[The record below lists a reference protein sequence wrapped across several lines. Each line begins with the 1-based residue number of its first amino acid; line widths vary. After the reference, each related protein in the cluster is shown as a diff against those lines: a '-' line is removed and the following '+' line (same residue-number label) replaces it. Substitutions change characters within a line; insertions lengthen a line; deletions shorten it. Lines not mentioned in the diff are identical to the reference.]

1 MFSFSEFLEERA
13 PATRSARPAAN
24 KRTAAPKED
33 SNLNDDKGKLAELH
47 LAHHLGKHL
56 AKKGQRYI
64 PSHYREEERM
74 DKRKG
79 KIVGGTPEQVEARI
93 LARRGKDMHNAV
105 DQHSSQTAE
114 ALIDHLIKTGRI
126 SHRNDIQGVHWTSQA
141 DSEKSAGDHERL
153 TGVKDVNQKGD
164 LIISARGK
172 DGKTTYIP
180 VSAKYGSENKP
191 NYANW
196 GLDRLGN
203 ESGMESHPETGK
215 NRLQQIKDEHDKE
228 LEDKLGHVYGEKAGA
243 FSAEQKHA
251 LFKADRDL
259 RDQKLKED
267 RDFAAGKIT
276 KKTRW
281 TAAQLRRIDN
291 AEQAYGISQKHRR
304 RMASA
309 LADTF
314 NQRAAAD
321 GNDSHMRGFI
331 SKSISD
337 STVLPTVIAHSRTK
351 ANDPHGDAESRVY
364 DQADVAPSV
373 LNKYEGIHAKVA
385 TNDNDEDGGAISLH
399 FYGKNKKTGAIEN
412 VATQSIKAGS
422 GPYKG
427 ANGTFKIQHAKEEDR
442 DPQVNAPDNRIVQ
455 DKETGEQSS
464 LEPTVPDNATVW
476 GPKKMLSQFR
486 KQRMPSNF
494 ANFIRSKNQQSAPE
508 QQTQVQQPVQQQ
520 GGFAAMPAPKVSR
533 PPRVD
538 RPIDPHE
545 HKQYV
550 SGEHGGMSFRGP
562 GDM

>member
-1 MFSFSEFLEERA
+1 MFSFSEFLSERA
-13 PATRSARPAAN
+13 VAKKPAA
-24 KRTAAPKED
+24 KKKAAAPKED

-56 AKKGQRYI
+56 VKKGQRYI
-64 PSHYREEERM
+64 PSHFRGEERM
-74 DKRKG
+74 DKKKN
-79 KIVGGTPEQVEARI
+79 KIVGGTPQQVENRI
-93 LARRGKDMHNAV
+93 LSRRGPDMHEAV
-105 DQHSSQTAE
+105 DRHSGQTAE
-114 ALIDHLIKTGRI
+114 ALIDHLIKSGRI
-126 SHRNDIQGVHWTSQA
+126 THRNDIQGVHWTSQA

-153 TGVKDVNQKGD
+153 TGTKDINQKGD
-164 LIISARGK
+164 LIITARGP
-172 DGKTTYIP
+172 DGKTTHIP

-203 ESGMESHPETGK
+203 ESGMEAHPETGL
-215 NRLQQIKDEHDKE
+215 NRLQQIKDEHDQE
-228 LEDKLGHVYGEKAGA
+228 LEKKLGHVYGEKAGA
-243 FSAEQKHA
+243 FTGEQKHA
-251 LFKADRDL
+251 LFKQDRDL
-259 RDQKLKED
+259 RDKKLKED
-267 RDFAAGKIT
+267 RAYAAGKIT

-281 TAAQLRRIDN
+281 TPAQLKRIAN
-291 AEQAYGISQKHRR
+291 ADQAYEISQKHRR

-309 LADTF
+309 LADSF

-337 STVLPTVIAHSRTK
+337 KTVLPTVIAHSKTK
-351 ANDPHGDAESRVY
+351 TNNPHGDAESRVY
-364 DQADVAPSV
+364 DQDAVAPSV

-385 TNDNDEDGGAISLH
+385 SNGEDDEDGGAISVH

-427 ANGTFKIQHAKEEDR
+427 AAGTFKIQHAKEEDR

-455 DKETGEQSS
+455 DKETGEQSI

-476 GPKKMLSQFR
+476 GPKKMLSQYR
-486 KQRMPSNF
+486 DPRTPDNF
-494 ANFIRSKNQQSAPE
+494 AKFIRSRNQQPAPE
-508 QQTQVQQPVQQQ
+508 QQPQVQEPAQQ

-533 PPRVD
+533 QPRAE

-550 SGEHGGMSFRGP
+550 SGEHGGLSFRGP